1 MGRPACVKSL
11 KPHHPINETYM
22 NTGDMVRFRT
32 SDEISWDIGILIEYE
47 KLLKV
52 AKILAH
58 GKVVSI
64 HVSYVQLHQ
73 RHPDNV
79 EMLKRGSI

>member
-1 MGRPACVKSL
+1 VYVKSL
-11 KPHHPINETYM
+11 KLHGPANGVCM
-22 NTGDMVRFRT
+22 NAGDMVRFRA
-32 SDEISWDIGILIEYE
+32 SDGAMWDIGILIEYE
-47 KLLKV
+47 KWLKV

-64 HVSYVQLHQ
+64 HASLVQLHR

-79 EMLKRGSI
+79 EMLKRGST

>member
-1 MGRPACVKSL
+1 
-11 KPHHPINETYM
+11 M
-22 NTGDMVRFRT
+22 NAGDMVRFRVNNDAT
-32 SDEISWDIGILIEYE
+32 WDIGILVEYE

-58 GKVVSI
+58 GELVSI
-64 HVSYVQLHQ
+64 RASLVQLHQ

-79 EMLKRGSI
+79 EILKRGNI

>member
-1 MGRPACVKSL
+1 
-11 KPHHPINETYM
+11 M
-22 NTGDMVRFRT
+22 NAGDMVRFRT
-32 SDEISWDIGILIEYE
+32 TNEAAWDIGILIEYE

-64 HVSYVQLHQ
+64 RVSLVQLHK

-79 EMLKRGSI
+79 EMLKRGSV

>member
-1 MGRPACVKSL
+1 
-11 KPHHPINETYM
+11 M

-32 SDEISWDIGILIEYE
+32 TDEVSWNIGILIEYE

-52 AKILAH
+52 TKILAH

-64 HVSYVQLHQ
+64 HVSHVQLHQ
-73 RHPDNV
+73 RHPDNI
-79 EMLKRGSI
+79 EMLKRGNI

>member
-1 MGRPACVKSL
+1 VNA
-11 KPHHPINETYM
+11 
-22 NTGDMVRFRT
+22 GDMVRFRVHN
-32 SDEISWDIGILIEYE
+32 EVMWNIGILVEYE

-52 AKILAH
+52 AKILTC

-64 HVSYVQLHQ
+64 RASDVQLHQ

-79 EMLKRGSI
+79 EILKRGSR